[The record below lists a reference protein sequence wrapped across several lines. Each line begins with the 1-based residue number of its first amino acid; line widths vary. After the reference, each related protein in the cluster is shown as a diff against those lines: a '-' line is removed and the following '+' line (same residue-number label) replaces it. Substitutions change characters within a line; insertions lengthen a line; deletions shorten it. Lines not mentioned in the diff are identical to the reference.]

1 MPSLLII
8 RPIILSLQTRVSAL
22 YETKRKAK
30 SFFIFVLESPVIEGK
45 FRIRHGIE
53 LPPKYSDSAHSQI
66 YVFKGV
72 VVSMGDSVVK
82 LEYQGK
88 EIILI
93 ATAHVSKESAELVKQ
108 VINKEKPDSVCVE
121 LDEGRYQNLR
131 NPKAWENTD
140 IVQII
145 KSKRVGFLLANI
157 VLGSFQKRI
166 AKQLNVVVGQE
177 MLQGI
182 DSAEETGAALVLADR
197 NIQVTFLRIW
207 RKIGLWEK
215 CKLFFSLLFSFSDD
229 NELSS
234 EDVNDLLK
242 KEKLE
247 SVISE
252 VRQKFPKI
260 GEILISE
267 RDQYLAHKIKEAP
280 GKKVVAV
287 VGGAHVPGVKEEIF
301 KRQDIGR
308 ITEVP
313 PGSSVLK
320 IIGWAIPVIIIGLF
334 IYGFAASIQTG
345 LQQISAWVLWNSTL
359 AGLFTA
365 LARGHPLS
373 ILTAFIVAPFTS
385 LNPTM
390 ACGWLTGLV
399 EASIRKPTIQDINN
413 ISQDILSFKGFFKNR
428 FLKALIVVAMANVGS
443 SIGTFIAGTSIIRN
457 LF

>member
-1 MPSLLII
+1 
-8 RPIILSLQTRVSAL
+8 
-22 YETKRKAK
+22 
-30 SFFIFVLESPVIEGK
+30 
-45 FRIRHGIE
+45 
-53 LPPKYSDSAHSQI
+53 
-66 YVFKGV
+66 
-72 VVSMGDSVVK
+72 MGDSVVK

-207 RKIGLWEK
+207 RKIGLWEN